1 MSKISY
7 KNGIYE
13 GELLNGVPHGK
24 GIIKWESGDQ
34 YKGQWKYGKMTGFGI
49 RIIGDGSGNPFTKI
63 QGYFEDGQIQYP
75 DFGDYDSL

>member
-34 YKGQWKYGKMTGFGI
+34 YKGQWEHGKMTGFGI
-49 RIIGDGSGNPFTKI
+49 RIVGDGNGNPFSKI

-75 DFGDYDSL
+75 DFVDYDSL